1 MPTYLAELS
10 AADYPRFRQRDPSL
24 PATHA
29 EWMQGHQ
36 ARITALRGR
45 RADVVSY
52 PIHFDSFVE
61 RNHHLGIPDFDRETR
76 DDYAD
81 EVARAHGLSFWM

>member
-10 AADYPRFRQRDPSL
+10 AADYPRFRQRDTSL
-24 PATHA
+24 PATYA
-29 EWMQGHQ
+29 EWVRGHR

-45 RADVVSY
+45 SVDAVSY
-52 PIHFDSFVE
+52 PIHFEAFAE
-61 RNHHLGIPDFDRETR
+61 RNHHLGIPDFDQETR

-81 EVARAHGLSFWM
+81 EVAQAEKLSYRM

>member
-29 EWMQGHQ
+29 EWARGHQ
-36 ARITALRGR
+36 ARIAALRGR
-45 RADVVSY
+45 GVHAVSY
-52 PIHFDSFVE
+52 PIHFDAFAE
-61 RNHHLGIPDFDRETR
+61 RNHLLGIPDFDQETR

-81 EVARAHGLSFWM
+81 EVAQAHGLSFRM